1 MSGFVEWG
9 EVIFLSHLKFS
20 LQEWGF
26 EKEVGNGEGRET
38 DSGMGRLVLASLAL
52 ATYLM

>member
-1 MSGFVEWG
+1 MSGFVECG
-9 EVIFLSHLKFS
+9 EVIFLSHLRFS

-26 EKEVGNGEGRET
+26 ENEGGTEEGRET